1 MSPELIFWFMLITK
15 MAVTALFVSFV
26 TIIAERLGT
35 TAGALIATLP
45 VSAGPVYVLLA
56 VDHDSAFISM
66 SAVSSLALNAAT
78 AIFITVYVLF
88 AQQRPLWFSVSLAL
102 AAWLAAAVTLTFV
115 HWTGWSASILN
126 VAVLALCLIIV
137 KPFRHVRMLP
147 KIQSWHAFAVRAAMV
162 TLLVGAVVVL
172 SFKIGPAGSGALAM
186 FPVVSMSIMV
196 ILHRVVGGPA
206 TAALLANA
214 IFRPRGIWGSPAY
227 TASHRSA
234 VWIRR
239 CPPCRSWRL
248 RMLER
253 YHLCH
258 AALSPNSRLKI
269 ISIEVPK
276 AMGA

>member
-1 MSPELIFWFMLITK
+1 VKNQIQSMSPELIFWFMLVTK

-26 TIIAERLGT
+26 TITAERLGT

-88 AQQRPLWFSVSLAL
+88 AQQRSLWFSVSLAL
-102 AAWLAAAVTLTFV
+102 AAWLATAVTLAFV
-115 HWTGWSASILN
+115 HWTGCSASVLN

-137 KPFRHVRMLP
+137 EPFRHVRMLP
-147 KIQSWHAFAVRAAMV
+147 KIRSWHAFAVRATMV

-214 IFRPRGIWGSPAY
+214 IFGLAGFG
-227 TASHRSA
+227 
-234 VWIRR
+234 
-239 CPPCRSWRL
+239 
-248 RMLER
+248 
-253 YHLCH
+253 
-258 AALSPNSRLKI
+258 AALLTLHLTAVPFGS
-269 ISIEVPK
+269 SIALIV
-276 AMGA
+276 ALGVSVCWNATIYATRRRHRTLG